1 MAVNVYTPPQA
12 QGEGRVH
19 SRYEIVADAVLVCYG
34 PDAVYGPAGWWR
46 VEEIP
51 AMQVDPGVSVTAVLR
66 GPGLVDSEGID
77 GRS

>member
-51 AMQVDPGVSVTAVLR
+51 AMGVDPDMSSTAVPR
-66 GPGLVDSEGID
+66 VD
-77 GRS
+77 RKL

>member
-46 VEEIP
+46 VEEISD
-51 AMQVDPGVSVTAVLR
+51 A
-66 GPGLVDSEGID
+66 
-77 GRS
+77 GRP